1 MAHAQSTGTRTR
13 PGAGSPAVPG
23 PGGPG
28 LPVPPGLPAPV
39 VGPQADPG
47 LAARARARRD
57 AWTTPTRLWL
67 ALLGTVLS
75 ILLLA
80 GVAAA
85 NVQSESTA
93 ARQTNGAVEY
103 RAVNVQELYYALSDA
118 DAAAATGILDSP
130 APSARFTTRYQ
141 SDITQ
146 ADDALAESSGDVVG
160 DDSASAQLQKVD
172 EQLSEYTGLIGTA
185 QANNRLGYPV
195 GGAYL
200 REASNLLEKTM
211 LPEVQS
217 VLAGEISARSASAS
231 DSGGFP
237 LWTVLAALL
246 MLIVGVRTWRLL
258 ASRTRRSV
266 NAGLAAGLVLSV
278 LLFGWVAATSTEAAH
293 HMSAASNDFL
303 QVAAAQQGR
312 GDAAQISADE
322 ASSVVSEGA
331 DGGAAAALGQHAVTD
346 LHDEIG
352 PATGYA
358 NPADSSDTALA
369 GKISSDVTTIQK
381 DANASDYVDATT
393 AMVGSSATT
402 SGGAQV
408 DLDAMASALA
418 GNEQSAQ
425 AAYERDSSKAVH
437 DYPGGPWP
445 ILALGLLAAV
455 AAAYGV
461 TRRIAEYR

>member
-1 MAHAQSTGTRTR
+1 MAHTQPAGTMTR
-13 PGAGSPAVPG
+13 PGAGTPAG
-23 PGGPG
+23 PGYAGPG
-28 LPVPPGLPAPV
+28 LPVPPGLPAPSA
-39 VGPQADPG
+39 GPQPEPG
-47 LAARARARRD
+47 LMARTRARRD

-85 NVQSESTA
+85 AVQSESTA
-93 ARQTNGAVEY
+93 ARQTNGAVEF

-146 ADDALAESSGDVVG
+146 ADDALAESSVDVVG
-160 DDSASAQLQKVD
+160 DQAASAQLQRID

-185 QANNRLGYPV
+185 QADNRLGYPV

-200 REASNLLEKTM
+200 REASNLLEQNM

-217 VLAGEISARSASAS
+217 VLAGEISARSGSAGAA
-231 DSGGFP
+231 GGLP
-237 LWTVLAALL
+237 LWTLPAGLLVLVA
-246 MLIVGVRTWRLL
+246 GFRTWRLL

-266 NAGLAAGLVLSV
+266 NAGLAAGLALSA
-278 LLFGWVAATSTEAAH
+278 LLFGWVAVASITAAD
-293 HMSAASNDFL
+293 HMSVASADFR

-331 DGGAAAALGQHAVTD
+331 DNGAAAALGQSAVTD
-346 LHDEIG
+346 LNKELF
-352 PATGYA
+352 PATFGDA
-358 NPADSSDTALA
+358 TADNSDIALW
-369 GKISSDVTTIQK
+369 GKVNSDVTAIQN
-381 DANASDYVDATT
+381 DAKAGDYGDATT
-393 AMVGSSATT
+393 AMVGSSPTT
-402 SGGAQV
+402 AGGAQV
-408 DLDAMASALA
+408 DLDAMANALA
-418 GNEQSAQ
+418 GTEQSAQ
-425 AAYERDSSKAVH
+425 TAYERESSKAVG

-445 ILALGLLAAV
+445 ILLLGLLAAG
-455 AAAYGV
+455 AAGYGI